1 MMSPAA
7 RAIFN
12 RIMESPEENLL
23 ATMDDGIAHL
33 LRPETRNYGIVAEG
47 LSADYLRSRVANEYS
62 NMKLNECPIFEYL

>member
-1 MMSPAA
+1 
-7 RAIFN
+7 
-12 RIMESPEENLL
+12 MESPEENLL

-62 NMKLNECPIFEYL
+62 NMKLN